1 MCIFRLQLVTI
12 SIYSPKL
19 AKVKIS
25 DDAEG
30 WCTWESM
37 ELFYTVG
44 KYVYY
49 ATILKDSLALPCGDK
64 HKHFPQP
71 SVLLLQ
77 DVPGYRYLDAAI
89 AKTGNNSHVLEE
101 DNI

>member
-1 MCIFRLQLVTI
+1 MMLNAGVHGNQWN
-12 SIYSPKL
+12 S
-19 AKVKIS
+19 
-25 DDAEG
+25 
-30 WCTWESM
+30 
-37 ELFYTVG
+37 FYTVG

-49 ATILKDSLALPCGDK
+49 TTILKDSLALPCGDK
-64 HKHFPQP
+64 QKRFPQP

-77 DVPGYRYLDAAI
+77 DVPGYRCLDAAI